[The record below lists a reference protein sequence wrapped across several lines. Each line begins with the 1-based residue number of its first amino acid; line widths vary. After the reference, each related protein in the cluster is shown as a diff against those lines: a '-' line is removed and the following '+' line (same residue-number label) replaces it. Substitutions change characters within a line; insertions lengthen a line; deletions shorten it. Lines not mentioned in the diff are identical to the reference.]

1 MERNHPSDA
10 VWAVCA
16 RRPHR
21 SPRITALAGIL
32 ASAALVSA
40 ACSGNHHPVSP
51 APSAGSLSRGT
62 ASWYGP
68 KFNGRRTANGER
80 YDMHKL
86 TAAHPSLPF
95 GTLVQVTNLDN
106 GKQVVVR
113 INDRGPFGRRRV
125 IDLSYAAARELG
137 MVGPGT
143 AHVELALA
151 GRYDPMT
158 LPPDQ
163 TAQPTLLAAAP
174 APAAHDG
181 RDPDRSTAPG
191 IAAAREPASREAGAR
206 EAGDNDAGA
215 NEADFREA
223 AARDPREAG
232 AREIDAGDVPA
243 DRPVPAAAAGR
254 VDAAPAPARSARAP
268 RAAALR
274 YTVQVGAFGEIER
287 AAALQQDLARRYP
300 DAAVHSDG
308 TWSRVQVGLFDDR
321 EQAEALRSELASVGV
336 AAIVIA
342 AH

>member
-1 MERNHPSDA
+1 MARNHPSDA
-10 VWAVCA
+10 VLAVCA
-16 RRPHR
+16 RRPTR
-21 SPRITALAGIL
+21 NSRITALAGIL

-40 ACSGNHHPVSP
+40 ACSGNHRPVSP
-51 APSAGSLSRGT
+51 APSAGSLARGT

-68 KFNGRRTANGER
+68 KFNGRRTASGER

-125 IDLSYAAARELG
+125 IDLSYAAARELD

-143 AHVELALA
+143 AHVDLALL

-163 TAQPTLLAAAP
+163 TTPPTLLAAASAP
-174 APAAHDG
+174 APQDR
-181 RDPDRSTAPG
+181 RDPDRTAAPG
-191 IAAAREPASREAGAR
+191 IAATREVDGREAGTRVA
-206 EAGDNDAGA
+206 DADDG
-215 NEADFREA
+215 EV
-223 AARDPREAG
+223 
-232 AREIDAGDVPA
+232 DASDVPA
-243 DRPVPAAAAGR
+243 DRPVPAAGAGR
-254 VDAAPAPARSARAP
+254 ADAAPVPPRNARAP
-268 RAAALR
+268 LAAALH
-274 YTVQVGAFGEIER
+274 YTVQVGAFGEVER

-308 TWSRVQVGLFDDR
+308 TWSRVQVGLFDNR
-321 EQAEALRSELASVGV
+321 EQAEALRSELASAGV
-336 AAIVIA
+336 AAVVVA